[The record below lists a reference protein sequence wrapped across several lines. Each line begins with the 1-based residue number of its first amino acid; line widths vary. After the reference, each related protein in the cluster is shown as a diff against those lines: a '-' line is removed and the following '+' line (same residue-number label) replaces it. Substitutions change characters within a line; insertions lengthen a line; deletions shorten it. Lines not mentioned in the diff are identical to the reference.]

1 MRFEDRGFPS
11 VRELLDYHVQT
22 KIYVT
27 KKSQAILVNPVLK
40 EKDKWEMRREDI
52 ILKDKLG
59 QGHFGDVMKGIL
71 KPSNLP
77 VAVKS
82 CKESVSESVKK
93 KFLAEAEILKQ
104 YDHPNIVK
112 LIGVCADRE
121 PVFIGKLI
129 NGYPTRNNN
138 SLVAAVLVTQYLQ
151 SWTKVLEHLHFW
163 AFSNSHRSNLSP
175 HPTNNVGRVYPEF
188 SPSFNFVQGGGR
200 ENGRKISK
208 RMRCFMREPRMTKK

>member
-11 VRELLDYHVQT
+11 VRELLDYHVQN

-129 NGYPTRNNN
+129 NGYPTRNSN
-138 SLVAAVLVTQYLQ
+138 SLRCSCTCHPIPTIVDKSLGALAFLGVFQFTQVQPLP
-151 SWTKVLEHLHFW
+151 
-163 AFSNSHRSNLSP
+163 SP
-175 HPTNNVGRVYPEF
+175 HKQCWTRVSRIFPEF
-188 SPSFNFVQGGGR
+188 
-200 ENGRKISK
+200 
-208 RMRCFMREPRMTKK
+208 

>member
-11 VRELLDYHVQT
+11 VRELLDYHVQN

-129 NGYPTRNNN
+129 NGYPTRNSN
-138 SLVAAVLVTQYLQ
+138 SLRCSCTCHPIPTIVDKSLGALAFLGVFQFTQVQPLPSTHKQ
-151 SWTKVLEHLHFW
+151 CCT
-163 AFSNSHRSNLSP
+163 
-175 HPTNNVGRVYPEF
+175 RVSRIFPEF
-188 SPSFNFVQGGGR
+188 
-200 ENGRKISK
+200 
-208 RMRCFMREPRMTKK
+208 

>member
-11 VRELLDYHVQT
+11 VRELLDYHVQN
-22 KIYVT
+22 KINVT

-82 CKESVSESVKK
+82 CKESVSASVKK

-138 SLVAAVLVTQYLQ
+138 SLRCSCTCHPIPTIMDKSLATLAFLGVFQFTQVQPLP
-151 SWTKVLEHLHFW
+151 
-163 AFSNSHRSNLSP
+163 SP
-175 HPTNNVGRVYPEF
+175 HKQCWTRVSRIFPVF
-188 SPSFNFVQGGGR
+188 
-200 ENGRKISK
+200 
-208 RMRCFMREPRMTKK
+208 

>member
-11 VRELLDYHVQT
+11 VRELLDYHVQN

-71 KPSNLP
+71 KPSNVP

-129 NGYPTRNNN
+129 NGYPTRNSN
-138 SLVAAVLVTQYLQ
+138 SLRCSCTCHPIPTIVDKSLGALAFLGVFQFTQVQPLPSTHKQ
-151 SWTKVLEHLHFW
+151 CWT
-163 AFSNSHRSNLSP
+163 
-175 HPTNNVGRVYPEF
+175 RVSRIFPEF
-188 SPSFNFVQGGGR
+188 
-200 ENGRKISK
+200 
-208 RMRCFMREPRMTKK
+208 

>member
-11 VRELLDYHVQT
+11 VRELLDYHVQN
-22 KIYVT
+22 KINVT

-82 CKESVSESVKK
+82 CKESVSASVKK

-129 NGYPTRNNN
+129 NGYPTRNSN
-138 SLVAAVLVTQYLQ
+138 SLRCSCTCHPIPTIVDKSLGALAFLGVFQFTQVQPLPSTHKQ
-151 SWTKVLEHLHFW
+151 CWT
-163 AFSNSHRSNLSP
+163 
-175 HPTNNVGRVYPEF
+175 RVSRIFPEF
-188 SPSFNFVQGGGR
+188 
-200 ENGRKISK
+200 
-208 RMRCFMREPRMTKK
+208 

>member
-11 VRELLDYHVQT
+11 VRELLDYHVQN

-82 CKESVSESVKK
+82 CKESVSASVKK

-129 NGYPTRNNN
+129 NGYPTRNSN
-138 SLVAAVLVTQYLQ
+138 SLRCSCTCHPIPTIVDKSLGALAFLGVFQFTQVQPLPSTHKQ
-151 SWTKVLEHLHFW
+151 CWT
-163 AFSNSHRSNLSP
+163 
-175 HPTNNVGRVYPEF
+175 RVSRIFPEF
-188 SPSFNFVQGGGR
+188 
-200 ENGRKISK
+200 
-208 RMRCFMREPRMTKK
+208 

>member
-11 VRELLDYHVQT
+11 VRELLDYHVQN

-71 KPSNLP
+71 KPSNVP

-129 NGYPTRNNN
+129 NGYPTRNSN
-138 SLVAAVLVTQYLQ
+138 SLRCSCTCHPIPTIVDKSLGALAFLGVFQFTQVQPLPSTHKQ
-151 SWTKVLEHLHFW
+151 CCT
-163 AFSNSHRSNLSP
+163 
-175 HPTNNVGRVYPEF
+175 RVSRIFPEF
-188 SPSFNFVQGGGR
+188 
-200 ENGRKISK
+200 
-208 RMRCFMREPRMTKK
+208 

>member
-11 VRELLDYHVQT
+11 VRELLDYHVQN
-22 KIYVT
+22 KINVT

-82 CKESVSESVKK
+82 CKESVSASVKK

-138 SLVAAVLVTQYLQ
+138 SLRCSCTCHAIPTIMDKSLATLAFLGVFQFTQVQPLPSLHKQ
-151 SWTKVLEHLHFW
+151 CWTRVSRI
-163 AFSNSHRSNLSP
+163 FS
-175 HPTNNVGRVYPEF
+175 EF
-188 SPSFNFVQGGGR
+188 
-200 ENGRKISK
+200 
-208 RMRCFMREPRMTKK
+208 

>member
-11 VRELLDYHVQT
+11 VRELLDYHAQN

-52 ILKDKLG
+52 FLKDKLG

-129 NGYPTRNNN
+129 NGYPTRNSNILRCSCTCHPIPTIVDK
-138 SLVAAVLVTQYLQ
+138 SLGALAFLGVFQFTQVPPLPSTHKQ
-151 SWTKVLEHLHFW
+151 CWT
-163 AFSNSHRSNLSP
+163 
-175 HPTNNVGRVYPEF
+175 RVSRIFPEF
-188 SPSFNFVQGGGR
+188 
-200 ENGRKISK
+200 
-208 RMRCFMREPRMTKK
+208 

>member
-11 VRELLDYHVQT
+11 VRELLDYHVQN

-138 SLVAAVLVTQYLQ
+138 SLRCSCTCHSIPTIMDKSLGTLAFLGVFQFTQVQPLP
-151 SWTKVLEHLHFW
+151 
-163 AFSNSHRSNLSP
+163 SP
-175 HPTNNVGRVYPEF
+175 HKQCWTRVSRIFPEF
-188 SPSFNFVQGGGR
+188 
-200 ENGRKISK
+200 
-208 RMRCFMREPRMTKK
+208 